1 MNMYNERIGDIRCGL
16 ESQLDEDTFSAF
28 ESLSLEVNNF
38 ANLRSI
44 LFEDRR
50 QIQHII
56 DTIEAAWIDELH
68 DEGVD

>member
-1 MNMYNERIGDIRCGL
+1 MTMLYFERIGKIRRGL
-16 ESQLDEDTFSAF
+16 ELELDEDTFSAF
-28 ESLSLEVNNF
+28 ERLSLEVDNF

-56 DTIEAAWIDELH
+56 DTIEAAWIE
-68 DEGVD
+68 EIT